1 DRRLRHAGQDV
12 QGHDRRD
19 ARVADQA
26 AARARDRSRRVYRP
40 CPPGARGGSGLQR
53 RTGEP
58 ALRGRPGA
66 ALRAGQALSH
76 GQDRRAGGHRR
87 DGTTDPAAQSRPGRC
102 RLIRPAP
109 RAKLSP
115 MCPRRAVP
123 PIIFCGMLAA
133 AELALQ
139 SLKTAAAPLAAQETG
154 QATQL
159 LRQSSVEFNKQNY
172 GGALY
177 LANQAK
183 SVVGA
188 SRSGASGVRGPLRP
202 GEVLFALPLRL
213 ETVNRSNVREGPGA
227 GYAVAFTLETGAPV
241 VGYSYADQWVHIGDE
256 AGRSGWMFQTL
267 VGRRQTR

>member
-1 DRRLRHAGQDV
+1 
-12 QGHDRRD
+12 
-19 ARVADQA
+19 
-26 AARARDRSRRVYRP
+26 
-40 CPPGARGGSGLQR
+40 
-53 RTGEP
+53 
-58 ALRGRPGA
+58 
-66 ALRAGQALSH
+66 
-76 GQDRRAGGHRR
+76 
-87 DGTTDPAAQSRPGRC
+87 
-102 RLIRPAP
+102 
-109 RAKLSP
+109 

-133 AELALQ
+133 ACTPSAAPGTPHPAGDPANGRSASETVTVRDPQLEQRIARLELRLLERDAQLEELQARLDEARREVVRAMAKLQTLASRAEAASAMAEAEIALQ

-241 VGYSYADQWVHIGDE
+241 VGYTYADQWVHIGDE